1 MPSARGPEETALPA
15 LYLVITSAL
24 VALIAYRLYGAF
36 LAAKVATLDDL
47 RVTPAHTRRDGRDY
61 VPTHPL
67 VLFGHHFAAIAG
79 AGPLIGPV
87 LAAQFGYL
95 PGFLWLLVGSVL
107 AGGVH
112 DFVIL
117 TASVRSQGRSLAN
130 IAREQVSPL
139 TGGATAVAIVFVMSV
154 ALAAMALVVVNSLKQ
169 SAWGVFS
176 ILCTIPIALAMG
188 LWSYR
193 IRPGAIRTATAAGVV
208 LMLLTVG
215 LGAWVQQSPLRAWF
229 THPEH
234 SIAVGIMVYG
244 FIASVLPV
252 WLLLCPRDYLSSF
265 MKVGAVVLLAIGVIV
280 VNPRLHMPA
289 VTPFI
294 HGGGPVIPGPLFP
307 FVFITIACGAI
318 SGFHSL
324 IASGTTPKMIDRER
338 HILPISYGA
347 MVLEGFVG
355 VVALVAA
362 CALEPAD
369 YFAINS
375 PPAVFATLGMPIRNL
390 HGLEAQVGETLA
402 GRPGGAVSLAVGM
415 AQIFSSIPFMRG
427 LMAFWY
433 HFAIMFEA
441 MFVLTLIDT
450 GTRVTR
456 YMLQEVGGMVVPALR
471 GWTGIVPA
479 MVFSALA
486 VGVWGYFVW
495 TGTVS
500 TIWPMLGVSNQLL
513 AAFALAIG
521 TSVLINMGRGRY
533 AWTTL
538 LPLAFMCVNT
548 LTAGWL
554 NIGVNYLRPQ
564 LLAGAPTLWAAFL
577 AASITARIQC
587 VMTLILMTLLII
599 VVLDSLR
606 HWARALRRPLLGP
619 EPVPA
624 AARTPAS

>member
-1 MPSARGPEETALPA
+1 MPA
-15 LYLVITSAL
+15 LYLVVISAL
-24 VALIAYRLYGAF
+24 VALIAYRTYGAF
-36 LAAKVATLDDL
+36 LAARVLTLDDL
-47 RVTPAHTRRDGRDY
+47 RATPAHTQRDGRDY

-112 DFVIL
+112 DLVIL
-117 TASVRSQGRSLAN
+117 TASVRSGGRSLAN

-139 TGGATAVAIVFVMSV
+139 TGSATAIAIVFVMTV

-169 SAWGVFS
+169 SAWGVVS
-176 ILCTIPIALAMG
+176 LLLTIPIALLMG
-188 LWSYR
+188 LWANR
-193 IRPGAIRTATAAGVV
+193 IRPGGVRSATAIGLVLLLAALAAG
-208 LMLLTVG
+208 
-215 LGAWVQQSPLRAWF
+215 AAVQQSAWAPLFRYSDR
-229 THPEH
+229 T
-234 SIAVGIMVYG
+234 IGLGLMIYG
-244 FIASVLPV
+244 FIAAVLPV
-252 WLLLCPRDYLSSF
+252 WLLLAPRDYLSSF
-265 MKVGAVVLLAIGVIV
+265 MKVGAVGLLAIGVII
-280 VNPRLHMPA
+280 VNPRLQMPA
-289 VTPFI
+289 ITPFVKA
-294 HGGGPVIPGPLFP
+294 GGPVFPGPLFP

-338 HILPISYGA
+338 HILPVSYGA

-355 VVALVAA
+355 VIALIAA
-362 CALEPAD
+362 CALAPAD
-369 YFAINS
+369 YFAINAK
-375 PPAVFATLGMPIRNL
+375 PEVFAKL
-390 HGLEAQVGETLA
+390 HAALVHLPQLEAAVGEKLA

-415 AQIFSSIPFMRG
+415 AQIFSSLPMLRG

-441 MFVLTLIDT
+441 LFVLTLIDA

-456 YMLQEVGGMVVPALR
+456 YMLQEVGGMAVPALR
-471 GWTGIVPA
+471 EARGLGPA
-479 MVFSALA
+479 LAFSAVA
-486 VGVWGYFVW
+486 VAGWGYFVW

-521 TSVLINMGRGRY
+521 TSYLINIGKAAY
-533 AWTTL
+533 AWATA

-548 LTAGWL
+548 LTAGWM
-554 NIGVNYLRPQ
+554 NIGINYLRPQ
-564 LLAGAPTLWAAFL
+564 LAAGAPTVWAAFL
-577 AASITARIQC
+577 AAPLTARIQC
-587 VMTLILMTLLII
+587 VVTLVVMALL
-599 VVLDSLR
+599 VVVVVDSALR
-606 HWARALRRPLLGP
+606 WARLLLRPGARSLGSAAVP
-619 EPVPA
+619 EPG
-624 AARTPAS
+624 RAS

>member
-1 MPSARGPEETALPA
+1 MPA
-15 LYLVITSAL
+15 LYLVIVSAL
-24 VALIAYRLYGAF
+24 VALIAYRTYGAF
-36 LAAKVATLDDL
+36 LAARVATLDDL
-47 RVTPAHTRRDGRDY
+47 RRTPAHTLRDGRDY
-61 VPTHPL
+61 VPTHPV

-117 TASVRSQGRSLAN
+117 TASVRGQGRSLAN
-130 IAREQVSPL
+130 IAREQVSPV
-139 TGGATAVAIVFVMSV
+139 TATATALAIVFVMTV

-188 LWSYR
+188 LWSTKV
-193 IRPGAIRTATAAGVV
+193 RPGAIKSATLFGVV
-208 LMLLTVG
+208 LLLVAVG
-215 LGAWVQQSPLRAWF
+215 AGAWIQQSPLRALF
-229 THPEH
+229 VH
-234 SIAVGIMVYG
+234 SERAVAVAIMLYG
-244 FIASVLPV
+244 FLASVLPV
-252 WLLLCPRDYLSSF
+252 WLLLAPRDYLSSF
-265 MKVGAVVLLAIGVIV
+265 MKIGAVLLLAVGVIV
-280 VNPRLHMPA
+280 VNPRLQMPA
-289 VTPFI
+289 LTPFI
-294 HGGGPVIPGPLFP
+294 HGGGPVIPGTLFP

-355 VVALVAA
+355 VIALIAA
-362 CALEPAD
+362 CALHPAD
-369 YFAINS
+369 YFAINAK
-375 PPAVFATLGMPIRNL
+375 PEVFAGLGMAVQNL
-390 HGLEAQVGETLA
+390 HTLESQVGETLA

-415 AQIFSSIPFMRG
+415 AQIFSSLPFLKG

-441 MFVLTLIDT
+441 LFVLTLIDA

-456 YMLQEVGGMVVPALR
+456 YMLQEVGGLAFPRLRAWHGLAPAVL
-471 GWTGIVPA
+471 
-479 MVFSALA
+479 FSALA
-486 VGVWGYFVW
+486 VAGWGYFVW

-500 TIWPMLGVSNQLL
+500 SIWPMLGVSNQML

-521 TSVLINMGRGRY
+521 TSVLINMGKARY
-533 AWTTL
+533 IGCTL
-538 LPLAFMCVNT
+538 APLAFMCVNT

-554 NIGVNYLRPQ
+554 NLSVNYLQPQ
-564 LLAGAPTLWAAFL
+564 LKAGAPTLLSAFRAAPV
-577 AASITARIQC
+577 ASQMQC
-587 VMTLILMTLLII
+587 VVTLIVMALL
-599 VVLDSLR
+599 VVVVVDSLFR
-606 HWARALRRPLLGP
+606 WGGMARRAALARAGRATEAPG
-619 EPVPA
+619 PVPA
-624 AARTPAS
+624 GAPAA

>member
-1 MPSARGPEETALPA
+1 VPA
-15 LYLVITSAL
+15 LYLVIASAL
-24 VALIAYRLYGAF
+24 VAIIAYRTYGAF

-47 RVTPAHTRRDGRDY
+47 RRTPAHTLTDGRDY
-61 VPTHPL
+61 VPTNKW

-112 DFVIL
+112 DLIIL
-117 TASVRSQGRSLAN
+117 TASVRSRGRSLAN

-139 TGGATAVAIVFVMSV
+139 TGSATAIAIVFVMVV
-154 ALAAMALVVVNSLKQ
+154 ALGAMALVVVNALKD

-176 ILCTIPIALAMG
+176 IALTIPIALLMG
-188 LWSYR
+188 LWSYK
-193 IRPGAIRTATAAGVV
+193 IRPGAIRSATAIGVV
-208 LMLLTVG
+208 LMLLAVAG
-215 LGAWVQQSPLRAWF
+215 GAWVHQSPIRSWF
-229 THPEH
+229 LF
-234 SIAVGIMVYG
+234 SRNGIAVAIMVYG

-265 MKVGAVVLLAIGVIV
+265 MKVGAVMLLAVGVIL
-280 VNPRLHMPA
+280 VNPHLQMPA
-289 VTPFI
+289 ITPYI
-294 HGGGPVIPGPLFP
+294 HGGGPVFPGTVFP

-338 HILPISYGA
+338 DILPISYGA

-355 VVALVAA
+355 VIALVAA
-362 CALEPAD
+362 CSLHPAD
-369 YFAINS
+369 YFAINAR
-375 PPAVFATLGMPIRNL
+375 PEAFAKLGLAVQNL
-390 HGLEAQVGETLA
+390 HALEAQVGETLS

-415 AQIFSSIPFMRG
+415 AQIFSSLPFLRG

-456 YMLQEVGGMVVPALR
+456 YMLQEVGGLVIPALR
-471 GWTGIVPA
+471 TWRGLAPA
-479 MVFSALA
+479 VLFSALA
-486 VGVWGYFVW
+486 TVSWGYFVW
-495 TGTVS
+495 TGTIS
-500 TIWPMLGVSNQLL
+500 TVWPMLGVANQLL

-521 TSVLINMGRGRY
+521 TSVLINMGRARY
-533 AWTTL
+533 VWCTL
-538 LPLAFMCVNT
+538 APLAFMCVNT
-548 LTAGWL
+548 LTAGWMNL
-554 NIGVNYLRPQ
+554 RVNYLAPQ
-564 LLAGAPTLWAAFL
+564 IQGGAPSLWAAFL
-577 AASITARIQC
+577 AAPMPAKIQC
-587 VMTLILMTLLII
+587 VTTLVIMSLLVVVMT
-599 VVLDSLR
+599 DSL
-606 HWARALRRPLLGP
+606 LRWTAIVRGRRTTVTAPG
-619 EPVPA
+619 EAVAEA
-624 AARTPAS
+624 AGL

>member
-1 MPSARGPEETALPA
+1 VPA
-15 LYLVITSAL
+15 LYLVVVSAL
-24 VALIAYRLYGAF
+24 VALIGYRTYGAF

-47 RVTPAHTRRDGRDY
+47 RVTPAHTLRDGRDY

-117 TASVRSQGRSLAN
+117 LASVRSGGRSLAN
-130 IAREQVSPL
+130 IARDQVSPM
-139 TGGATAVAIVFVMSV
+139 TATATAIAIVFVMTV
-154 ALAAMALVVVNSLKQ
+154 ALAAMALVVVNSLKD
-169 SAWGVFS
+169 SSWGVFS
-176 ILCTIPIALAMG
+176 ILCTIPIAIAMG
-188 LWSYR
+188 LWTYR
-193 IRPGAIRTATAAGVV
+193 IRPGSMRAATGFGVV
-208 LMLLTVG
+208 MLLLAVAG
-215 LGAWVQQSPLRAWF
+215 GAWIQQSPLSRWF
-229 THPEH
+229 LHPQGT
-234 SIAVGIMVYG
+234 IGLAIMGYG

-265 MKVGAVVLLAIGVIV
+265 MKVGAILLLAVGVIL
-280 VNPRLHMPA
+280 VNPHLKMPA
-289 VTPFI
+289 LTPFVN
-294 HGGGPVIPGPLFP
+294 GGGPVFPGTLFP

-355 VVALVAA
+355 VIALIAA
-362 CALEPAD
+362 CALHPAD

-375 PPAVFATLGMPIRNL
+375 RPEVFAGLGMAVQNL
-390 HGLEAQVGETLA
+390 HGLERQVGEQLA

-415 AQIFSSIPFMRG
+415 AQIFSSLPFLGG
-427 LMAFWY
+427 LMSFWY

-441 MFVLTLIDT
+441 LFVLTLIDT

-456 YMLQEVGGMVVPALR
+456 YMLQEVGGMAFPALR
-471 GWTGIVPA
+471 EWRGVAPA
-479 MVFSALA
+479 ALFSALA
-486 VGVWGYFVW
+486 VASWGYFLM

-521 TSVLINMGRGRY
+521 TSVLINMGRARY
-533 AWTTL
+533 VWCTL
-538 LPLAFMCVNT
+538 APLAFMCVNT
-548 LTAGWL
+548 LTAGWMNL
-554 NIGVNYLRPQ
+554 RVNYLRPQ
-564 LLAGAPTLWAAFL
+564 LEAGAGSLLEAF
-577 AASITARIQC
+577 AKA
-587 VMTLILMTLLII
+587 
-599 VVLDSLR
+599 
-606 HWARALRRPLLGP
+606 
-619 EPVPA
+619 PVPA
-624 AARTPAS
+624 RMQCVITLVVMALLVVVMADSVSRWVEVWRGRRARVPSAPERVPEAVGL

>member
-1 MPSARGPEETALPA
+1 VPA
-15 LYLVITSAL
+15 LYLVIVAAL
-24 VALIAYRLYGAF
+24 VALIAYRTYGAF
-36 LAAKVATLDDL
+36 LAARVLTLDDQ
-47 RVTPAHTRRDGRDY
+47 RRTPAHTRADGRDY
-61 VPTHPL
+61 VATHPL

-95 PGFLWLLVGSVL
+95 PGFVWLLAGSVI

-117 TASVRSQGRSLAN
+117 VASVRSGGRSLAN

-139 TGGATAVAIVFVMSV
+139 TGGATAVAILFVMTV

-176 ILCTIPIALAMG
+176 IACTVPIALGMG
-188 LWSYR
+188 LWTHR
-193 IRPGAIRTATAAGVV
+193 VKPGSVRGVTAVGVV
-208 LMLLTVG
+208 LLLAAVAG
-215 LGAWVQQSPLRAWF
+215 GAWIQRSPFAARLMLS
-229 THPEH
+229 EH
-234 SIAVGIMVYG
+234 ALGITLMTYG

-265 MKVGAVVLLAIGVIV
+265 LKIGAVMLLAVGVIA
-280 VNPRLHMPA
+280 VNPHLHMPA
-289 VTPFI
+289 FTSFVK
-294 HGGGPVIPGPLFP
+294 GGGPVIPGPLFP

-338 HILPISYGA
+338 DILPISYGA

-355 VVALVAA
+355 VIALIAA

-369 YFAINS
+369 YFAINAR
-375 PPAVFATLGMPIRNL
+375 PEVFASLGMAVRHLPA
-390 HGLEAQVGETLA
+390 LEAQVGEQLA

-415 AQIFSSIPFMRG
+415 AQIFSGLPFLKG

-456 YMLQEVGGMVVPALR
+456 YMMQEVGGMVAPPLRTWKGVAPAAL
-471 GWTGIVPA
+471 
-479 MVFSALA
+479 FSALA
-486 VGVWGYFVW
+486 VLAWGYFVW

-500 TIWPMLGVSNQLL
+500 AIWPMLGVSNQLL

-521 TSVLINMGRGRY
+521 TSVLINMGRARY
-533 AWTTL
+533 VWCTL
-538 LPLAFMCVNT
+538 IPLAFMCVNT
-548 LTAGWL
+548 LTAGWMNL
-554 NIGVNYLRPQ
+554 GVNYLRPQ
-564 LLAGAPTLWAAFL
+564 IVAGAPTLWRAFRLALL
-577 AASITARIQC
+577 AAQIQC
-587 VMTLILMTLLII
+587 VVTLLLMALLV
-599 VVLDSLR
+599 VVLVDCVVR
-606 HWARALRRPLLGP
+606 WVGAMRPR
-619 EPVPA
+619 EA
-624 AARTPAS
+624 AASRAGPGAPRLEGAPGA

>member
-1 MPSARGPEETALPA
+1 MHA
-15 LYLVITSAL
+15 LYLVVASAL
-24 VALIAYRLYGAF
+24 VAIIAYRTYGAF

-47 RVTPAHTRRDGRDY
+47 RRTPAHTMRDGRDY
-61 VPTHPL
+61 VPTQPL

-117 TASVRSQGRSLAN
+117 TASVRRGGRSLAN
-130 IAREQVSPL
+130 IAREEVSPL
-139 TGGATAVAIVFVMSV
+139 TGGATAVAIVFVMVV
-154 ALAAMALVVVNSLKQ
+154 ALAAMALVVTNALKD
-169 SAWGVFS
+169 SAWGVVS
-176 ILCTIPIALAMG
+176 IALTIPIALGMG

-193 IRPGAIRTATAAGVV
+193 IRPGSIRPATAVGVV
-208 LMLLTVG
+208 LLLIAVAA
-215 LGAWVQQSPLRAWF
+215 GAWVQQAPMRSWFAYSP
-229 THPEH
+229 HG
-234 SIAVGIMVYG
+234 IAIGIMAYG
-244 FIASVLPV
+244 FVASVLPV

-265 MKVGAVVLLAIGVIV
+265 MKIGAVLLLALGVIL
-280 VNPRLHMPA
+280 VNPKLQMPA
-289 VTPFI
+289 LTSFV
-294 HGGGPVIPGPLFP
+294 HGGGPVIPGSLFP

-338 HILPISYGA
+338 DILPISYGA

-355 VVALVAA
+355 VIALIAA
-362 CALEPAD
+362 CALHPAD
-369 YFAINS
+369 YFAINAK
-375 PPAVFATLGMPIRNL
+375 PEVFAHLGMAVRNL
-390 HGLEAQVGETLA
+390 PALEREVGESLA

-415 AQIFSSIPFMRG
+415 AQIFATLPFLKG

-456 YMLQEVGGMVVPALR
+456 YMLQEVGGMVVPSL
-471 GWTGIVPA
+471 GTWTGLAPA
-479 MVFSALA
+479 IVFSALA
-486 VGVWGYFVW
+486 TAGWGYFVW

-500 TIWPMLGVSNQLL
+500 TIWPMLGVANQLL

-521 TSVLINMGRGRY
+521 TSVLINMGKARFV
-533 AWTTL
+533 WCTIP
-538 LPLAFMCVNT
+538 PLAFMCVNT

-554 NIGVNYLRPQ
+554 NLGVNYLRPQ
-564 LLAGAPTLWAAFL
+564 LAAGAPSLWAAFL
-577 AASITARIQC
+577 AA
-587 VMTLILMTLLII
+587 
-599 VVLDSLR
+599 
-606 HWARALRRPLLGP
+606 
-619 EPVPA
+619 PVPA
-624 AARTPAS
+624 KIQSIVTLMLMALLVIVVVESTLQWIRAARKTELREGAEAMVAS

>member
-1 MPSARGPEETALPA
+1 MPA
-15 LYLVITSAL
+15 LYLVLVSAL
-24 VALIAYRLYGAF
+24 VAIIAYRTYGAF

-47 RVTPAHTRRDGRDY
+47 RATPAHTLKDGRDY

-139 TGGATAVAIVFVMSV
+139 TGTATALAIVFVMMV
-154 ALAAMALVVVNSLKQ
+154 ALAAMALVVVNSLKE

-176 ILCTIPIALAMG
+176 IGCTIPIALAMG

-193 IRPGAIRTATAAGVV
+193 FRPGSIRLATAFGVV
-208 LMLLTVG
+208 LLLVAVG
-215 LGAWVQQSPLRAWF
+215 AGAWVQGSPVRHWF
-229 THPEH
+229 IHPDKT
-234 SIAVGIMVYG
+234 IGLGIMAYG

-265 MKVGAVVLLAIGVIV
+265 MKIGAVALLAVGVIL
-280 VNPRLHMPA
+280 VNPRLQMPA
-289 VTPFI
+289 LTPFI
-294 HGGGPVIPGPLFP
+294 HGGGPVFPGPLFP
-307 FVFITIACGAI
+307 YVFITIACGAI

-347 MVLEGFVG
+347 MVVEGFVG
-355 VVALVAA
+355 VIALIAA
-362 CALEPAD
+362 CALHPAD

-375 PPAVFATLGMPIRNL
+375 KPEVFAGLGMAVQNL
-390 HGLEAQVGETLA
+390 HGLEAQVGEKLA

-415 AQIFSSIPFMRG
+415 AQIFSSLPRLRG
-427 LMAFWY
+427 LMSFWY

-456 YMLQEVGGMVVPALR
+456 YMLQEVGGMAFPPLR
-471 GWTGIVPA
+471 EWRGLAPSLL
-479 MVFSALA
+479 FSALA
-486 VGVWGYFVW
+486 VGAWGYFLW

-521 TSVLINMGRGRY
+521 TSVLINMGKARY
-533 AWTTL
+533 AWCTL

-548 LTAGWL
+548 LTAGWM

-564 LLAGAPTLWAAFL
+564 LKAGAPGLWQAFL
-577 AASITARIQC
+577 AAPTPARIQC
-587 VMTLILMTLLII
+587 IVTLGVMVLLVV
-599 VVLDSLR
+599 VVLDSLFR
-606 HWARALRRPLLGP
+606 WGPMLRRRRVTAGEAAPGAVP
-619 EPVPA
+619 EPA
-624 AARTPAS
+624 GL

>member
-1 MPSARGPEETALPA
+1 MPA
-15 LYLVITSAL
+15 LYLVIVSAL
-24 VALIAYRLYGAF
+24 VAIIAYRTYGAF

-47 RVTPAHTRRDGRDY
+47 RRTPAHTRRDGHDY
-61 VPTHPL
+61 VPTNKY

-117 TASVRSQGRSLAN
+117 TASVRSGGRSLAN
-130 IAREQVSPL
+130 VARDQVSPL
-139 TGGATAVAIVFVMSV
+139 TGGATAIAIVFVMVV
-154 ALAAMALVVVNSLKQ
+154 ALGAMALVVVNALKS

-176 ILCTIPIALAMG
+176 IALTIPIALLMG

-193 IRPGAIRTATAAGVV
+193 IRPGAIKSATAIGVV
-208 LMLLTVG
+208 LLLAAVG
-215 LGAWVQQSPLRAWF
+215 AGAWIQDSPIRSWF
-229 THPEH
+229 VYPSQGIT
-234 SIAVGIMVYG
+234 IGIMAYG

-265 MKVGAVVLLAIGVIV
+265 MKVGAVVLLAVGVII
-280 VNPRLHMPA
+280 VNPRLQMPA
-289 VTPFI
+289 LTPYI
-294 HGGGPVIPGPLFP
+294 HGGGPVFPGTLFP

-338 HILPISYGA
+338 DILPISYGA

-355 VVALVAA
+355 VMALIAA
-362 CALEPAD
+362 CALHPND
-369 YFAINS
+369 YFAINAR
-375 PPAVFATLGMPIRNL
+375 PEVFAGLGLAVQNL
-390 HGLEAQVGETLA
+390 HALEAQVGETLA

-415 AQIFSSIPFMRG
+415 AQIFSALPFLKG

-456 YMLQEVGGMVVPALR
+456 YMLQEVGGMAVPALR
-471 GWTGIVPA
+471 EWRGLGPA
-479 MVFSALA
+479 LLFSALA
-486 VGVWGYFVW
+486 TAGWGYFVW
-495 TGTVS
+495 TGSISTV
-500 TIWPMLGVSNQLL
+500 WPMLGVANQLL

-521 TSVLINMGRGRY
+521 TSVLINMGRARY
-533 AWTTL
+533 AWCTL

-548 LTAGWL
+548 LTAGWMNL
-554 NIGVNYLRPQ
+554 GVNYLRPQ
-564 LLAGAPTLWAAFL
+564 LAAGAPSLWSAFMAAPMPARIQTVVTLSLMVLLVVVVIDSLFQWLRPQSRRVPSPESERGEML
-577 AASITARIQC
+577 AAS
-587 VMTLILMTLLII
+587 
-599 VVLDSLR
+599 
-606 HWARALRRPLLGP
+606 
-619 EPVPA
+619 
-624 AARTPAS
+624 

>member
-1 MPSARGPEETALPA
+1 VPA
-15 LYLVITSAL
+15 LYLVIVSAL
-24 VALIAYRLYGAF
+24 VAIIAYRTYGAF
-36 LAAKVATLDDL
+36 LAARVATLDDL
-47 RVTPAHTRRDGRDY
+47 RRTPAHTLQDGRDY
-61 VPTHPL
+61 VPTNKY

-87 LAAQFGYL
+87 LAAQFGYM
-95 PGFLWLLVGSVL
+95 PGFLWLLVGSVV

-117 TASVRSQGRSLAN
+117 TASVRSGGRSLAN

-139 TGGATAVAIVFVMSV
+139 TGGATAIAIVFVMTV
-154 ALAAMALVVVNSLKQ
+154 ALGAMALVVVNALRD

-176 ILCTIPIALAMG
+176 IALTIPIALLMG

-193 IRPGAIRTATAAGVV
+193 IRPGAIRSATVFGVV
-208 LMLLTVG
+208 LMLIAVAA
-215 LGAWVQQSPLRAWF
+215 GAWVQHSPIREWF
-229 THPEH
+229 FYPRNG
-234 SIAVGIMVYG
+234 IAAGIMAYG

-280 VNPRLHMPA
+280 VNPRLQMPA
-289 VTPFI
+289 FTPYI
-294 HGGGPVIPGPLFP
+294 HGGGPVFPGTVFP

-355 VVALVAA
+355 VIALVAA
-362 CALEPAD
+362 CALHPSD
-369 YFAINS
+369 YFAINAR
-375 PPAVFATLGMPIRNL
+375 PEVFAQLGLHVQNL
-390 HGLEAQVGETLA
+390 PELERRVGETLV

-415 AQIFSSIPFMRG
+415 AHIFSSLPFLEG

-456 YMLQEVGGMVVPALR
+456 YMLQEVGGMAVPRLR
-471 GWTGIVPA
+471 TWRGLAPA
-479 MVFSALA
+479 VLFSALA
-486 VGVWGYFVW
+486 TGAWGYFVW
-495 TGTVS
+495 TGTIG
-500 TIWPMLGVSNQLL
+500 TLWPMLGVANQLL

-521 TSVLINMGRGRY
+521 TSVLINMGRARY
-533 AWTTL
+533 VWCTL

-548 LTAGWL
+548 LTAGWMNL
-554 NIGVNYLRPQ
+554 GVNYLRPQ
-564 LLAGAPTLWAAFL
+564 LAAGSPSLWSAFL
-577 AASITARIQC
+577 AAPTPARVQC
-587 VMTLILMTLLII
+587 VMTLVIMSLL
-599 VVLDSLR
+599 VVVIADSLMR
-606 HWARALRRPLLGP
+606 WTSVLRGRRATVQSPGEAVP
-619 EPVPA
+619 EAVGM
-624 AARTPAS
+624 

>member
-1 MPSARGPEETALPA
+1 MPA
-15 LYLVITSAL
+15 LYLVLVSAL
-24 VALIAYRLYGAF
+24 VAIIAYRTYGAF

-47 RVTPAHTRRDGRDY
+47 RATPAHTLKDGRDY

-139 TGGATAVAIVFVMSV
+139 TGTATALAIVFVMMV
-154 ALAAMALVVVNSLKQ
+154 ALAAMALVVVNSLKE

-176 ILCTIPIALAMG
+176 IGCTIPIALAMG

-193 IRPGAIRTATAAGVV
+193 FRPGSIRLATAFGVV
-208 LMLLTVG
+208 LLLVAVG
-215 LGAWVQQSPLRAWF
+215 AGAWVQGSPVRHWF
-229 THPEH
+229 IHPDKT
-234 SIAVGIMVYG
+234 IGLGIMVYG

-265 MKVGAVVLLAIGVIV
+265 MKIGAVALLAVGVIL
-280 VNPRLHMPA
+280 VNPRLQMPA
-289 VTPFI
+289 LTPFI
-294 HGGGPVIPGPLFP
+294 HGGGPVFPGPLFP
-307 FVFITIACGAI
+307 YVFITIACGAI

-355 VVALVAA
+355 VIALIAA
-362 CALEPAD
+362 CALHPAD

-375 PPAVFATLGMPIRNL
+375 KPEVFAGLGMAVQNL
-390 HGLEAQVGETLA
+390 HGLEAQVGEKLA

-415 AQIFSSIPFMRG
+415 AQIFSSLPRLRG
-427 LMAFWY
+427 LMSFWY

-456 YMLQEVGGMVVPALR
+456 YMLQEVGGMAFPPLR
-471 GWTGIVPA
+471 EWRGLAPSLL
-479 MVFSALA
+479 FSALA
-486 VGVWGYFVW
+486 VGAWGYFLW

-521 TSVLINMGRGRY
+521 TSVLINMGKARY
-533 AWTTL
+533 AWCTV

-548 LTAGWL
+548 LTAGWM

-564 LLAGAPTLWAAFL
+564 LKAGAPGLWQAFL
-577 AASITARIQC
+577 AAPTPARIQC
-587 VMTLILMTLLII
+587 IVTLGVMVLLVV
-599 VVLDSLR
+599 VVLDSLFR
-606 HWARALRRPLLGP
+606 WGPMLRRRRVAAGEAAPGAVP
-619 EPVPA
+619 EPA
-624 AARTPAS
+624 GL

>member
-1 MPSARGPEETALPA
+1 VPA
-15 LYLVITSAL
+15 LYLVVISAL
-24 VALIAYRLYGAF
+24 VAIIAYRTYGAF
-36 LAAKVATLDDL
+36 LAARVATLDDL
-47 RVTPAHTRRDGRDY
+47 RVTPAHTRRDGHDF

-117 TASVRSQGRSLAN
+117 VASVRSGGRSLAN
-130 IAREQVSPL
+130 IARDQVSPL
-139 TGGATAVAIVFVMSV
+139 TASATAIAIVFVMTV
-154 ALAAMALVVVNSLKQ
+154 ALAAMALVVVNSLKE
-169 SAWGVFS
+169 SSWGVFS

-188 LWSYR
+188 LWTYR
-193 IRPGAIRTATAAGVV
+193 IRPGSMKAATACGVV
-208 LMLLTVG
+208 LLLAAVAG
-215 LGAWVQQSPLRAWF
+215 GAWVQQTPFSRWF
-229 THPEH
+229 LHPPAT
-234 SIAVGIMVYG
+234 IGFAIMAYG

-265 MKVGAVVLLAIGVIV
+265 MKVGAIALLAVGVIL
-280 VNPRLHMPA
+280 VNPRLQMPA
-289 VTPFI
+289 LTPFI
-294 HGGGPVIPGPLFP
+294 HAGGPVFPGPLFP

-355 VVALVAA
+355 VIALIAA
-362 CALEPAD
+362 CALHPAD

-375 PPAVFATLGMPIRNL
+375 RPEVFAGLGMAVQHLPE
-390 HGLEAQVGETLA
+390 LEREVGEHLA

-415 AQIFSSIPFMRG
+415 AQIFSSLPFLRG
-427 LMAFWY
+427 LMSFWY

-441 MFVLTLIDT
+441 LFVLTLIDT

-456 YMLQEVGGMVVPALR
+456 YMLQEVGGMAFPALR
-471 GWTGIVPA
+471 EWRGLAPA
-479 MVFSALA
+479 VVFSALA
-486 VGVWGYFVW
+486 VAAWGYFVM

-500 TIWPMLGVSNQLL
+500 SVWPMLGVSNQLL

-521 TSVLINMGRGRY
+521 TSVLINMGRARY
-533 AWTTL
+533 VWCTL
-538 LPLAFMCVNT
+538 VPLAFMCVNT
-548 LTAGWL
+548 LTAGWMNL
-554 NIGVNYLRPQ
+554 RVNYLRPQ
-564 LLAGAPTLWAAFL
+564 LAAGATSLLEAF
-577 AASITARIQC
+577 AKA
-587 VMTLILMTLLII
+587 
-599 VVLDSLR
+599 
-606 HWARALRRPLLGP
+606 
-619 EPVPA
+619 PVPA
-624 AARTPAS
+624 QMQCVITLVVMALLVVVMADSVPRWIEVWRGRRARVPGAPERVPEAVGL